1 MGAESSSLL
10 ASVNIDSSPILT
22 TQDWSLHHAQRREGD
37 EGQLS
42 VFIDNEFRKGGRVE
56 LLAKN
61 LAQHR
66 HPAILRHIAWLPGS
80 SKAHLFTEKASP
92 LSVVRRQQTD
102 QALCLGLQDLL
113 QALQFLHDVAG
124 CSHGALCLGS
134 IFVTPH
140 GRWRLAGVESLQR
153 FKLEEQERAK
163 DVQAAGLLVTQL
175 LSESTDKEATTF
187 REFARAQMLL
197 PDVSRLP
204 SLATVLAQPYFQQ
217 SYLTVVTFLRDLP
230 LHTPTEREAF
240 LLSLPDL
247 LRQLPP
253 SVVGLQLTPL
263 LLGRFVLMDPIAREK
278 LLPHLLCPKQLP
290 GSELPCGNLQP
301 ILPLEEFQEHVVP
314 QLRTMFLVPDTQVR
328 LTLLRHF
335 PNYCRA
341 VDRDTLV
348 DDILPALLLGLK
360 DTNSHLVAA
369 TLRALADL
377 VPILGPEVVVGSNRT
392 KIFSDGSPG
401 KAKPE
406 GGQGGGQ
413 VVGGLGLG
421 LVQHAP
427 PTPPALFVP
436 REDTSFDWHDNWE
449 DDEEDEDRDKDTVKD
464 DLVQKSGIVDI
475 DDDPGMEPTDTFAV
489 RSSLLTSNV
498 EKMIK
503 NVGDLDIMKLD
514 VKVSKLKTDKVEDVD
529 FFADMKPDIP
539 KAASALEQFEEK
551 LKINESPK
559 KHSLLVSD
567 SALCVE
573 EADVGEGAWG
583 EAGLD
588 WGGED
593 DF

>member
-1 MGAESSSLL
+1 MYNCTSIFS
-10 ASVNIDSSPILT
+10 
-22 TQDWSLHHAQRREGD
+22 QRKEGG

-66 HPAILRHIAWLPGS
+66 HPGILRHIAWLPAS

-92 LSVVRRQQTD
+92 LSVVRRQQTE
-102 QALCLGLQDLL
+102 QALCLGLQDML

-124 CSHGALCLGS
+124 CSHGSLSLAS

-140 GRWRLAGVESLQR
+140 GRWRLAGLESLQR

-175 LSESTDKEATTF
+175 LSESTDREASAF

-204 SLATVLAQPYFQQ
+204 SLAIVLAQPYFQQ

-230 LHTPTEREAF
+230 LHSPAEREAF

-263 LLGRFVLMDPIAREK
+263 LLSRFVLMDATAREK
-278 LLPHLLCPKQLP
+278 LLPHLLCPKQSAS
-290 GSELPCGNLQP
+290 SEMSPPPGNLQP

-341 VDRDTLV
+341 VDRDTLI

-360 DTNSHLVAA
+360 DTNSKLVSA

-406 GGQGGGQ
+406 GCFGGLPAA
-413 VVGGLGLG
+413 GGLGLG

-427 PTPPALFVP
+427 PTPPALFMP
-436 REDTSFDWHDNWE
+436 RY
-449 DDEEDEDRDKDTVKD
+449 VK
-464 DLVQKSGIVDI
+464 SI
-475 DDDPGMEPTDTFAV
+475 P
-489 RSSLLTSNV
+489 
-498 EKMIK
+498 IK
-503 NVGDLDIMKLD
+503 I
-514 VKVSKLKTDKVEDVD
+514 
-529 FFADMKPDIP
+529 
-539 KAASALEQFEEK
+539 
-551 LKINESPK
+551 
-559 KHSLLVSD
+559 
-567 SALCVE
+567 
-573 EADVGEGAWG
+573 
-583 EAGLD
+583 
-588 WGGED
+588 
-593 DF
+593 

>member
-1 MGAESSSLL
+1 M
-10 ASVNIDSSPILT
+10 
-22 TQDWSLHHAQRREGD
+22 
-37 EGQLS
+37 
-42 VFIDNEFRKGGRVE
+42 FIDNEFRKGGRVE

-66 HPAILRHIAWLPGS
+66 HPGILRHIAWLPGS

-92 LSVVRRQQTD
+92 LSVVRRQQTE
-102 QALCLGLQDLL
+102 QALCLGLQDML

-124 CSHGALCLGS
+124 CSHGSLSLAS

-140 GRWRLAGVESLQR
+140 GRWRLAGLESLQR

-175 LSESTDKEATTF
+175 LSESTDREASAF

-230 LHTPTEREAF
+230 LHSPAEREAF

-263 LLGRFVLMDPIAREK
+263 LLSRFVLMDATAREK
-278 LLPHLLCPKQLP
+278 LLPHLLCPKQSSS
-290 GSELPCGNLQP
+290 SEMSPPPGNLQP

-341 VDRDTLV
+341 VDRDTLI

-360 DTNSHLVAA
+360 DTNSKLVSA

-406 GGQGGGQ
+406 GCFGGLPAA
-413 VVGGLGLG
+413 GGLGLG

-427 PTPPALFVP
+427 PTPPALFMP
-436 REDTSFDWHDNWE
+436 RY
-449 DDEEDEDRDKDTVKD
+449 VK
-464 DLVQKSGIVDI
+464 SI
-475 DDDPGMEPTDTFAV
+475 P
-489 RSSLLTSNV
+489 
-498 EKMIK
+498 IK
-503 NVGDLDIMKLD
+503 I
-514 VKVSKLKTDKVEDVD
+514 
-529 FFADMKPDIP
+529 
-539 KAASALEQFEEK
+539 
-551 LKINESPK
+551 
-559 KHSLLVSD
+559 
-567 SALCVE
+567 
-573 EADVGEGAWG
+573 
-583 EAGLD
+583 
-588 WGGED
+588 
-593 DF
+593 

>member
-1 MGAESSSLL
+1 M
-10 ASVNIDSSPILT
+10 
-22 TQDWSLHHAQRREGD
+22 
-37 EGQLS
+37 
-42 VFIDNEFRKGGRVE
+42 FIDNEFRKGGRVE

-66 HPAILRHIAWLPGS
+66 HPGILRHIAWLPGS

-102 QALCLGLQDLL
+102 QALCLGLQDML
-113 QALQFLHDVAG
+113 QALLFLHDVAG
-124 CSHGALCLGS
+124 CSHGSLCLGS

-140 GRWRLAGVESLQR
+140 GRWRLAGLESLQR

-175 LSESTDKEATTF
+175 LSESTDREASAF

-204 SLATVLAQPYFQQ
+204 SLDTVLAQPYFQQ

-230 LHTPTEREAF
+230 LHSPAEREAF
-240 LLSLPDL
+240 LISLPDL

-263 LLGRFVLMDPIAREK
+263 LLSRFVLMDATAREK
-278 LLPHLLCPKQLP
+278 LLPHLLCPKQSSNSDTSP
-290 GSELPCGNLQP
+290 PPGNLQP

-341 VDRDTLV
+341 VDRDTLI

-360 DTNSHLVAA
+360 DTNSQLVSA

-406 GGQGGGQ
+406 LGCFGGQPVG
-413 VVGGLGLG
+413 GGLGLG
-421 LVQHAP
+421 LAAHAP
-427 PTPPALFVP
+427 PTPPALFMP
-436 REDTSFDWHDNWE
+436 RY
-449 DDEEDEDRDKDTVKD
+449 VK
-464 DLVQKSGIVDI
+464 SIV
-475 DDDPGMEPTDTFAV
+475 TFAKTS
-489 RSSLLTSNV
+489 RKSKNISFKLNKTSLNGV
-498 EKMIK
+498 QRGNREW
-503 NVGDLDIMKLD
+503 
-514 VKVSKLKTDKVEDVD
+514 E
-529 FFADMKPDIP
+529 F
-539 KAASALEQFEEK
+539 
-551 LKINESPK
+551 
-559 KHSLLVSD
+559 
-567 SALCVE
+567 
-573 EADVGEGAWG
+573 
-583 EAGLD
+583 
-588 WGGED
+588 
-593 DF
+593 